1 MPVPLPS
8 GVDIGLDEKK
18 LRVKGP
24 KGELFLDVHP
34 EMALE
39 IEDGEVRVTRP
50 SDSGKHRALH
60 GLTRAL
66 VANMVT
72 GVTEGF
78 ERALEIVGIGYRAE
92 ATAKGVTLALGF
104 SHSIHYD
111 APAGVK
117 IEVPSQ
123 TTMVVKGPDKQLV
136 GQVAAEL
143 RGFRPP
149 EPYKGKGVRYKNE
162 HVRRKAGKTAGA

>member
-1 MPVPLPS
+1 MPVPLPK
-8 GVDIGLDEKK
+8 GVEIDLTERK

-24 KGELFLDVHP
+24 KGELFLNVHP
-34 EMALE
+34 DMTVE
-39 IEDGEVRVTRP
+39 IEEGELRVTRP

-78 ERALEIVGIGYRAE
+78 ERTLEIVGIGYRAE
-92 ATAKGVTLALGF
+92 KTAKGVTLALGF
-104 SHSIHYD
+104 SHLIKFE
-111 APAGVK
+111 APAGVN

-123 TTMVVKGPDKQLV
+123 TTMVVRGPDKQLV
-136 GQVAAEL
+136 GQVAAVL

-149 EPYKGKGVRYKNE
+149 EPYKGKGIRYKDE
-162 HVRRKAGKTAGA
+162 QVRRKAGKTAGA